1 MSILPIYVYDHSIL
15 KHKAD
20 AVEQLNDD
28 IRTFIDDMK
37 QTMLHAEGIGLAAN
51 QVGSPLSITIIDIS
65 PVEGYESIKPMVM
78 INPKITYYSDE
89 ETDYEEGCLS
99 LPNLRELVIRPEAIQ
114 VSFMDEYEKIH
125 TMEADGL
132 LARVMQHEID
142 HLNGIYFTDR
152 LTQLKRT
159 LLQSKLRRISKG
171 ESTADYDIV
180 LPNGS
185 KITME
190 KSQ

>member
-1 MSILPIYVYDHSIL
+1 
-15 KHKAD
+15 
-20 AVEQLNDD
+20 LNDD

-37 QTMLHAEGIGLAAN
+37 VTMLNAEGIGLAAN

-65 PVEGYESIKPMVM
+65 PVEGCESIKPLTM
-78 INPKITYYSDE
+78 INPKITHYSDE

-114 VSFMDEYEKIH
+114 VSFMDEHEKLH

-142 HLNGIYFTDR
+142 GLLIEANQDE
-152 LTQLKRT
+152 LTSAMRFMIKNPEKRNRMAQAFHDKVMHNHT
-159 LLQSKLRRISKG
+159 WTRVAQQILASCQ
-171 ESTADYDIV
+171 
-180 LPNGS
+180 
-185 KITME
+185 
-190 KSQ
+190 

>member
-20 AVEQLNDD
+20 TIEHLNDD

-37 QTMLHAEGIGLAAN
+37 ETMLNAEGIGLAAN

-78 INPKITYYSDE
+78 INPKITHYSDE
-89 ETDYEEGCLS
+89 ESDYEEGCLS

-114 VSFMDEYEKIH
+114 VSFMDEHEKLH

-180 LPNGS
+180 LPDGS

-190 KSQ
+190 KS

>member
-20 AVEQLNDD
+20 TIEHLNDD
-28 IRTFIDDMK
+28 IHSLIDDMK
-37 QTMLHAEGIGLAAN
+37 ETMLNAEGIGLAAN

-65 PVEGYESIKPMVM
+65 PIEGCESIKPLTM
-78 INPKITYYSDE
+78 INPKITHYSDE

-114 VSFMDEYEKIH
+114 VSFIDEHEKLH

-180 LPNGS
+180 LPDGS

-190 KSQ
+190 KS

>member
-15 KHKAD
+15 KHKAYTI
-20 AVEQLNDD
+20 EHLNDD
-28 IRTFIDDMK
+28 IRTFINDMK
-37 QTMLHAEGIGLAAN
+37 ETMLNAEGIGLAAN

-65 PVEGYESIKPMVM
+65 PVEGYESIKPLTM
-78 INPKITYYSDE
+78 INPKITHYSDE

-114 VSFMDEYEKIH
+114 VSFMDEHEKLH

-180 LPNGS
+180 LPDGS

-190 KSQ
+190 KS

>member
-20 AVEQLNDD
+20 KIEHLNDD
-28 IRTFIDDMK
+28 IHSLIDDMK
-37 QTMLHAEGIGLAAN
+37 ETMLNAEGIGLAAN

-65 PVEGYESIKPMVM
+65 PIEGCESIKPMVM
-78 INPKITYYSDE
+78 INPKITHYSDE

-114 VSFMDEYEKIH
+114 VSFMDEHEKLH

-159 LLQSKLRRISKG
+159 LLQSKLRRIHKG

-180 LPNGS
+180 LPDGS

-190 KSQ
+190 KS

>member
-20 AVEQLNDD
+20 TIEHLNDD
-28 IRTFIDDMK
+28 IRTFINDMK
-37 QTMLHAEGIGLAAN
+37 ETMLNAEGIGLAAN

-65 PVEGYESIKPMVM
+65 PVEGYESIKPLTM
-78 INPKITYYSDE
+78 INPKITHYSDE

-114 VSFMDEYEKIH
+114 VSFMDEHEKLH

-180 LPNGS
+180 LPDGS

>member
-20 AVEQLNDD
+20 QVEQVHDE
-28 IRTFIDDMK
+28 IRVIIEDMK
-37 QTMLHAEGIGLAAN
+37 QTMVQAEGIGLAAN
-51 QVGSPLSITIIDIS
+51 QVGSPLSITVIDIS
-65 PVEGYESIKPMVM
+65 PVEGYEHIKPLVM
-78 INPKITYYSDE
+78 INPKITHYSDE
-89 ETDYEEGCLS
+89 ESDYEEGCLS
-99 LPNLRELVIRPEAIQ
+99 LPNVRELVIRPESIQ
-114 VSFMDEYEKIH
+114 VTFMDEQETMH

-152 LTQLKRT
+152 LSQLKRT

-171 ESTADYDIV
+171 ESTAQYDIV
-180 LPNGS
+180 LPDGS
-185 KITME
+185 TVIME
-190 KSQ
+190 KS

>member
-15 KHKAD
+15 KHKANH
-20 AVEQLNDD
+20 VEQVHDEILA
-28 IRTFIDDMK
+28 FIEDMK
-37 QTMLHAEGIGLAAN
+37 QTMAKAEGIGLAAN
-51 QVGSPLSITIIDIS
+51 QVGSPLSITVIDIS
-65 PVEGYESIKPMVM
+65 PVEGYEKVQPLVM
-78 INPKITYYSDE
+78 INPKITHYSDE

-99 LPNLRELVIRPEAIQ
+99 LPHLRELVMRPESIQ
-114 VSFMDEYEKIH
+114 VTFMDEQETLH

-152 LTQLKRT
+152 LSQLKRT

-180 LPNGS
+180 LPDGS
-185 KITME
+185 TITVE
-190 KSQ
+190 KSS

>member
-20 AVEQLNDD
+20 TIEHLNDD

-37 QTMLHAEGIGLAAN
+37 ETMLNAEGIGLAAN

-78 INPKITYYSDE
+78 INPKITHYSDE

-114 VSFMDEYEKIH
+114 VSFMDEHEKMH

-180 LPNGS
+180 LPDGS

-190 KSQ
+190 KS

>member
-20 AVEQLNDD
+20 TIEHLNDD

-37 QTMLHAEGIGLAAN
+37 ETMLNAEGIGLAAN

-65 PVEGYESIKPMVM
+65 PVEGYESIKPLTM
-78 INPKITYYSDE
+78 INPKITHYSDE

-114 VSFMDEYEKIH
+114 VSFMDEHEKLH

-180 LPNGS
+180 LPDGS

-190 KSQ
+190 KS

>member
-20 AVEQLNDD
+20 TIEHLNDD

-37 QTMLHAEGIGLAAN
+37 ETMLNAEGIGLAAN

-78 INPKITYYSDE
+78 INPKITHYSDE

-114 VSFMDEYEKIH
+114 VSFMDEHEKLH

-180 LPNGS
+180 LPDGS

-190 KSQ
+190 KS

>member
-20 AVEQLNDD
+20 TIEHLNDD
-28 IRTFIDDMK
+28 IRTFINDMK
-37 QTMLHAEGIGLAAN
+37 ETMLNAEGIGLAAN

-65 PVEGYESIKPMVM
+65 PVEGYESIKPLTM
-78 INPKITYYSDE
+78 INPKITHYSDE

-114 VSFMDEYEKIH
+114 VSFMDEHEKLH

-171 ESTADYDIV
+171 ESTANYDIV
-180 LPNGS
+180 LPDGS

>member
-20 AVEQLNDD
+20 TIEHLNDD
-28 IRTFIDDMK
+28 IRTFINDMK
-37 QTMLHAEGIGLAAN
+37 ETMLNAEGIGLAAN

-65 PVEGYESIKPMVM
+65 PVEGCESIKSLTM
-78 INPKITYYSDE
+78 INPKITHYSDE

-114 VSFMDEYEKIH
+114 VSFMDEHEKLH

-180 LPNGS
+180 LPDGS

>member
-20 AVEQLNDD
+20 TIEHLNDD

-37 QTMLHAEGIGLAAN
+37 ETMLNAEGIGLAAN

-78 INPKITYYSDE
+78 INPKITHYSDE

-114 VSFMDEYEKIH
+114 VSFMDEHEKMH
-125 TMEADGL
+125 TLETDGL

-180 LPNGS
+180 LPDGS

-190 KSQ
+190 KS

>member
-20 AVEQLNDD
+20 QVEQVHDE
-28 IRTFIDDMK
+28 IRVFIEDMK
-37 QTMLHAEGIGLAAN
+37 QTMVQAEGIGLAAN
-51 QVGSPLSITIIDIS
+51 QVGSPLSITVIDIS
-65 PVEGYESIKPMVM
+65 PVEGYENIKPLVM
-78 INPKITYYSDE
+78 INPKITHYSDE
-89 ETDYEEGCLS
+89 ESDYEEGCLS
-99 LPNLRELVIRPEAIQ
+99 LPNVRELVIRPESIQ
-114 VSFMDEYEKIH
+114 VTFMDEQETMH

-152 LTQLKRT
+152 LSQLKRT

-171 ESTADYDIV
+171 ESTAQYDIV
-180 LPNGS
+180 LPDGS
-185 KITME
+185 TVIME
-190 KSQ
+190 KS

>member
-20 AVEQLNDD
+20 TIEHLNDD
-28 IRTFIDDMK
+28 IRTFINDMK
-37 QTMLHAEGIGLAAN
+37 ETMLNAEGIGLAAN

-65 PVEGYESIKPMVM
+65 PVEGYESIKPLTM
-78 INPKITYYSDE
+78 INPKITHYSDE

-114 VSFMDEYEKIH
+114 VSFMDEHEKLH

-180 LPNGS
+180 LPDGS

-190 KSQ
+190 KS

>member
-1 MSILPIYVYDHSIL
+1 
-15 KHKAD
+15 
-20 AVEQLNDD
+20 
-28 IRTFIDDMK
+28 
-37 QTMLHAEGIGLAAN
+37 
-51 QVGSPLSITIIDIS
+51 
-65 PVEGYESIKPMVM
+65 M
-78 INPKITYYSDE
+78 INPKITHYSDE

-114 VSFMDEYEKIH
+114 VSFMDEHEKFH

-180 LPNGS
+180 LPDGS

-190 KSQ
+190 KS

>member
-20 AVEQLNDD
+20 TIEHLNDD

-37 QTMLHAEGIGLAAN
+37 ETMLNAEGIGLAAN

-65 PVEGYESIKPMVM
+65 PVEGYESIKPLIM
-78 INPKITYYSDE
+78 INPKITHYSDE

-114 VSFMDEYEKIH
+114 VSFLDEHEKLH

-180 LPNGS
+180 LPDGS

-190 KSQ
+190 KS

>member
-1 MSILPIYVYDHSIL
+1 MSILPIYIYDHSIL

-20 AVEQLNDD
+20 PVEQINDK
-28 IRTFIDDMK
+28 IMTFIKNMK
-37 QTMLHAEGIGLAAN
+37 ETMHKAEGIGLAAN
-51 QVGSPLSITIIDIS
+51 QVGSPLAITVIDIS
-65 PVEGYESIKPMVM
+65 VVDGHESDKPLTL
-78 INPKITYYSDE
+78 INPKITFYSDE
-89 ETDYEEGCLS
+89 ESDYEEGCLS

-114 VSFMDEYEKIH
+114 VSFMDEHESMH
-125 TMEADGL
+125 TIEADGL

-171 ESTADYDIV
+171 ETKPEYDIV
-180 LPNGS
+180 LPDGS
-185 KITME
+185 IIPME
-190 KSQ
+190 K